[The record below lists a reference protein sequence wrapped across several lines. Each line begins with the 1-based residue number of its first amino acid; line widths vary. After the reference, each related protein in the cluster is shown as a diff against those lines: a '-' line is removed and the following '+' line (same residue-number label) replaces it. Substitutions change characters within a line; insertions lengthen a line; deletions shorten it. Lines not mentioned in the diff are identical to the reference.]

1 MNNTEMATL
10 GRELADM
17 DLGLS
22 TAEEAVEV
30 IKALTGTT
38 ELAELIPEVWA
49 SEIERDAQANRVMR
63 NLDQVI
69 KNTDLLDS
77 PGDIVHIP
85 KLHDLTP
92 AAALTETVAVV
103 PQAMSD
109 DVVDFTPTEW
119 GTGVELTRKM
129 LRRAYVPVMEDAV
142 EVLGIAL
149 AQGEDVEIITQ
160 AIAGVSIEVFP
171 VSTYTTVDDILV
183 GDVMTPD
190 IMVDARTQLRLNDA
204 PGPYAWVIHPAQE
217 GALLKDDQFVDASK
231 YGNNQIVLNGEIGTY
246 LGMRIFVST
255 NIPSAVNVGTIT
267 YYKSLILGQRSLGL
281 ALKANP
287 DMQEKYEPTDRT
299 HTLVS
304 VMEFDTGAL
313 NDDRYAVVYT
323 A

>member
-1 MNNTEMATL
+1 MNPNDIAAL

-17 DLGLS
+17 DLGIS
-22 TAEEAVEV
+22 TADEAVEV

-49 SEIERDAQANRVMR
+49 AEIEKDAQANRVMR
-63 NLDQVI
+63 NLEQVI

-85 KLHDLTP
+85 KLHDLTA
-92 AAALTETVAVV
+92 AAALTETVAIV

-109 DVVDFTPTEW
+109 DVVNFTPTEW

-129 LRRAYVPVMEDAV
+129 LRRSYIDVMEGAS
-142 EVLGIAL
+142 ELLGIAL

-160 AIAGVSIEVFP
+160 AIADVSIEVFP
-171 VSTYTTVDDILV
+171 VSTYTTVNDILV
-183 GDVMTPD
+183 GDILTPD
-190 IMVDARTQLRLNDA
+190 IMVDARTQLRLANA
-204 PGPYAWVIHPAQE
+204 AAPYAWVINPAQE
-217 GALLKDDQFVDASK
+217 GSLLKDDQFVDASK
-231 YGNNQIVLNGEIGTY
+231 YGSNQIVMNGEIGTF
-246 LGMRIFVST
+246 LGMRVFVST
-255 NIPSAVNVGTIT
+255 NIPSAVNTGTIT
-267 YYKSLILGQRSLGL
+267 YYKSLILGQRALAI

-287 DMQEKYEPTDRT
+287 DMQEEYKPADRT
-299 HTLVS
+299 HVIIS
-304 VMEFDTGAL
+304 VMEFETGAL